1 MMTKLTDMCRVW
13 NGVSISVHNNDYA
26 LKIMM
31 LSCDSL
37 CGI

>member
-1 MMTKLTDMCRVW
+1 MMTKLTDMYRVW
-13 NGVSISVHNNDYA
+13 KGVSISNDYA